1 MHDPSVVAWEWVSPD
16 ERAVA
21 FARRDIAAVLP
32 SGWKVDLDAD
42 GEIGIIG
49 PRSRH
54 WRIEIRRNYG
64 SWRWDVADEGVAWGV
79 ADSPVEAVR
88 EALAALGIFNIERKP

>member
-1 MHDPSVVAWEWVSPD
+1 MYDPSVVAWEWVSPD

-32 SGWKVDLDAD
+32 SGWKVDMDAD

-49 PRSRH
+49 P
-54 WRIEIRRNYG
+54 
-64 SWRWDVADEGVAWGV
+64 VQ
-79 ADSPVEAVR
+79 AVR
-88 EALAALGIFNIERKP
+88 EALAVLGIEVPE

>member
-1 MHDPSVVAWEWVSPD
+1 MYDPSVVAWEWVSPD

-21 FARRDIAAVLP
+21 SARRDIAAVLP
-32 SGWKVDLDAD
+32 SGWKVDMDAD

-54 WRIEIRRNYG
+54 WRIVVIREG
-64 SWRWDVADEGVAWGV
+64 FASWHWDVADEGIAC
-79 ADSPVEAVR
+79 SPVQAVR
-88 EALAALGIFNIERKP
+88 EALAVLGIEVPE